1 MHPHQLHT
9 NTMRERLRIC
19 GLAAAFLLGG
29 CTVGPNFQEPDTKVP
44 VAFRFDAN
52 ASSESIA
59 DLPWWKVYR
68 DPKLRSLINDALDNN
83 HDLRIA
89 VTRVEQARQVALQ
102 TRSLG
107 LPTVDYGG
115 GASRG
120 RNQAG
125 GSASFTGGR
134 TTDDAT
140 ALLSV
145 VWEVDFWGR
154 IRRLNE
160 ADLARFLA
168 TDEARCAVIVSLIGD
183 VAQAYFELLELD
195 LEKEIAIRTR
205 DSFQKSFELFDSRLQ
220 GGIASTIET
229 SRATA
234 ATKQAAALIPD
245 IERLIGQKENQLSIL
260 TGRAPG
266 PITSRGHLDDAA
278 ISQAI
283 PAGLPAAMIRR
294 RPDIRQ
300 SEQLL
305 RAANAEIGVAI
316 AEYYPRIGLTA
327 FTGRVSPDLSDIS
340 DGVGNAWSVAAN
352 ISGPIFQGGRLQAQ
366 EAQARAAF
374 DEAKARHEKSV
385 LTALGEVSNALVARQ
400 KFAAARTE
408 QEQAVNSLTHAV
420 DVSTER
426 YSAGRANY
434 FEILDSQLEL
444 FPTELQLARIRL
456 NEYLAVVGLYRA
468 LGGGCSPQAVSSAKQ
483 GL

>member
-1 MHPHQLHT
+1 MNLKLRRRQR
-9 NTMRERLRIC
+9 MRDL
-19 GLAAAFLLGG
+19 GLPGLFAAVALSG
-29 CTVGPNFQEPDTKVP
+29 CNMGPDFQSPEVTVPM
-44 VAFRFDAN
+44 AFRFDAN
-52 ASSESIA
+52 ASPQSIA

-68 DPKLRSLINDALDNN
+68 DPKLQSLINEALSNN

-89 VTRVEQARQVALQ
+89 VTRVEQARQVAVQ
-102 TRSLG
+102 TRSLA
-107 LPTVDYGG
+107 LPSVDYGG
-115 GASRG
+115 SASRG

-125 GSASFTGGR
+125 GSASFTGGK
-134 TTDDAT
+134 TTDDAA

-154 IRRLNE
+154 IRRLSE
-160 ADLARFLA
+160 ADLARYLA
-168 TDEARCAVIVSLIGD
+168 TDEARCGVIVSLIGD

-195 LEKEIAIRTR
+195 LEKEISVRTR
-205 DSFQKSFELFDSRLQ
+205 DSFQKSFDLFSSRLE
-220 GGIASTIET
+220 GGIASKIET

-234 ATKQAAALIPD
+234 ATAQAAALIPD
-245 IERLIGQKENQLSIL
+245 IERQIGQKENQLSIL
-260 TGRAPG
+260 IGRAPG
-266 PITSRGHLDDAA
+266 PITSRGSLSDRA
-278 ISQAI
+278 IEQSV
-283 PAGLPAAMIRR
+283 PSGLPSAMIRR

-305 RAANAEIGVAI
+305 RAANAEIGAAI

-327 FTGRVSPDLSDIS
+327 FAGRVSPDLSDLT
-340 DGVGNAWSVAAN
+340 DGVGNAWSIASN
-352 ISGPIFQGGRLQAQ
+352 ISGPIFNGGRLRAQ

-374 DEAKARHEKSV
+374 DEAKLRHEKTV
-385 LTALGEVSNALVARQ
+385 LVALGEVSNSLIARQ

-408 QEQAVNSLTHAV
+408 QERAVTSLEDAV
-420 DVSTER
+420 GVSTER

-456 NEYLAVVGLYRA
+456 NEYLSVVGLYRA
-468 LGGGCSPQAVSSAKQ
+468 LGGGWSSGAISSAKQ

>member
-1 MHPHQLHT
+1 
-9 NTMRERLRIC
+9 MRDLRPSAL
-19 GLAAAFLLGG
+19 LAAILVSG
-29 CTVGPNFQEPDTKVP
+29 CTVGPNFQDPDVTVP
-44 VAFRFDAN
+44 VSFRFDAN
-52 ASSESIA
+52 ASPQSIA
-59 DLPWWKVYR
+59 DLPWWKVYH
-68 DPKLRSLINDALDNN
+68 DPKLRSLIEEALNNN
-83 HDLRIA
+83 HDLKIA
-89 VTRVEQARQVALQ
+89 VSRVEQARQVALQ

-107 LPTVDYGG
+107 LPSVDYGG

-125 GSASFTGGR
+125 GSASFTGGK

-195 LEKEIAIRTR
+195 LEREIAIRTR
-205 DSFQKSFELFDSRLQ
+205 DSFRTSFDLFNKRLE
-220 GGIASTIET
+220 GGVASTVET
-229 SRATA
+229 SRANA
-234 ATKQAAALIPD
+234 AERQAAALIPD

-266 PITSRGHLDDAA
+266 PISSRGKLDDSI
-278 ISQAI
+278 ISQAV

-294 RPDIRQ
+294 RPDLRQ

-316 AEYYPRIGLTA
+316 AEYYPKIGLTA
-327 FTGRVSPDLSDIS
+327 FAGRVSPDLSDIS
-340 DGVGNAWSVAAN
+340 DGVGSAWSIASN
-352 ISGPIFQGGRLQAQ
+352 ISGPIFNGGRLKAQ

-374 DEAKARHEKSV
+374 DEAKHRHEKAV
-385 LTALGEVSNALVARQ
+385 LTALGEVSNALIARQ
-400 KFAAARTE
+400 KFAAARDE
-408 QEQAVNSLTHAV
+408 QEQAVNSLTQAV
-420 DVSTER
+420 GVSTER
-426 YSAGRANY
+426 YTFGKASY

-456 NEYLAVVGLYRA
+456 NEYLAVVGLYRS
-468 LGGGCSPQAVSSAKQ
+468 LGGGCSPQAISSAKS

>member
-1 MHPHQLHT
+1 MPIDP
-9 NTMRERLRIC
+9 RLS
-19 GLAAAFLLGG
+19 GLLAAVLMTG
-29 CTVGPNFQEPDTKVP
+29 CTVGPNFQEPDAKVP
-44 VAFRFDAN
+44 VSFRFDAN
-52 ASSESIA
+52 ASPESIA
-59 DLPWWKVYR
+59 DLPWWKVYH
-68 DPKLRSLINDALDNN
+68 DPKLRSLINQALDNN
-83 HDLRIA
+83 HDLKIA

-107 LPTVDYGG
+107 LPSVDYGG
-115 GASRG
+115 GVSRG

-125 GSASFTGGR
+125 GGASFTGGR

-168 TDEARCAVIVSLIGD
+168 TDEARCGVIVSLIGD

-195 LEKEIAIRTR
+195 LEREIAIRTR
-205 DSFQKSFELFDSRLQ
+205 DSFNKSFDLFDKRLE
-220 GGIASTIET
+220 GGIASSIET
-229 SRATA
+229 SRAKA
-234 ATKQAAALIPD
+234 AEKQAAALIPD
-245 IERLIGQKENQLSIL
+245 LERLIAQKENQLSIL

-266 PITSRGHLDDAA
+266 PISSRGTLDDSVIA
-278 ISQAI
+278 QAV
-283 PAGLPAAMIRR
+283 PPGLPAAMVRR

-316 AEYYPRIGLTA
+316 AEYYPKIGLTA
-327 FTGRVSPDLSDIS
+327 FAGRVSPDLSDIS
-340 DGVGNAWSVAAN
+340 DGVGNAWSIASN
-352 ISGPIFQGGRLQAQ
+352 ISGPIFDGGRLKAQ

-374 DEAKARHEKSV
+374 DEAALRHEKAV
-385 LTALGEVSNALVARQ
+385 LGALGEVSNALIARQ
-400 KFAAARTE
+400 KFAAARAE
-408 QEQAVNSLTHAV
+408 QEQAVSSLTDAV
-420 DVSTER
+420 GVSTER
-426 YSAGRANY
+426 YNFGRANY

-468 LGGGCSPQAVSSAKQ
+468 LGGGCSPQSVSSAKQ

>member
-1 MHPHQLHT
+1 MSKP
-9 NTMRERLRIC
+9 RSI
-19 GLAAAFLLGG
+19 GLLATFLLAG
-29 CTVGPNFQEPDTKVP
+29 CNVGPDFQDPATSVP
-44 VAFRFDAN
+44 MSFRFDAN
-52 ASSESIA
+52 ASPESVA
-59 DLPWWKVYR
+59 DLPWWRVYH
-68 DPKLRSLINDALDNN
+68 DPKLQSLIDQALSNN

-107 LPTVDYGG
+107 FPSVDYGG
-115 GASRG
+115 GLSRG

-125 GSASFTGGR
+125 GGGSFNGGR
-134 TTDDAT
+134 TTDDAS

-145 VWEVDFWGR
+145 VWEVDLWGR

-160 ADLARFLA
+160 ADLARYLA
-168 TDEARCAVIVSLIGD
+168 TDEARCGVIVSLIGD

-195 LEKEIAIRTR
+195 LEKEIATRSR
-205 DSFQKSFELFDSRLQ
+205 DSFQESFNLFVSRLQ

-229 SRATA
+229 SRAKA
-234 ATKQAAALIPD
+234 ATAQAAAVVPD
-245 IERLIGQKENQLSIL
+245 IERLIAQKENQLSIL

-266 PITSRGHLDDAA
+266 PIQPRGKLDDGV
-278 ISQAI
+278 ISRTV
-283 PAGLPAAMIRR
+283 PAGLPSAMIRR

-305 RAANAEIGVAI
+305 RAANAEVGVAI
-316 AEYYPRIGLTA
+316 AEYYPKIGLTA
-327 FTGRVSPDLSDIS
+327 FAGRISPDLSDIS
-340 DGVGNAWSVAAN
+340 DGVGNAWSIASN
-352 ISGPIFQGGRLQAQ
+352 ISGPIFQGGRLRAQ

-374 DEAKARHEKSV
+374 DEAKLRHEKSV
-385 LTALGEVSNALVARQ
+385 LVALGEVSNALVARQ
-400 KFAAARTE
+400 KFAAARAE
-408 QEQAVNSLTHAV
+408 QVQAVNSLSEAV
-420 DVSTER
+420 GVSTER
-426 YSAGRANY
+426 YGAGRASY

-468 LGGGCSPQAVSSAKQ
+468 LGGGCSPGAISSSKQ